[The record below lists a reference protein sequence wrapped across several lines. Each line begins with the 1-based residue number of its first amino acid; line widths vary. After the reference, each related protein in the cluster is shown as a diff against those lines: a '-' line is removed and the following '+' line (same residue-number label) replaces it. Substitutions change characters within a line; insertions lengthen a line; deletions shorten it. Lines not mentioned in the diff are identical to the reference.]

1 MKKLLLCILCSILA
15 CILFAAMLASCSTQK
30 IQDESNKIPAED
42 NTKISENQELQN
54 ENEQLKDEAKQK
66 DEKIKNL
73 QDELNQK
80 SDSSNFV
87 AKEEY
92 NKLLSDYFK
101 EKGNVSDLEKKIAS
115 LQSEPEK
122 LNAFLDNLNK
132 MLKNVFIGSSDP
144 DPIQYTFTAFS
155 IEYNEKYYVV
165 TAGHCVQANYG
176 AKGKFK
182 FEANYKG
189 EWIYPQLLAYKAE
202 FWNLDDYGIFSTD
215 KLSSGLKIGSERT
228 TDIYALGST
237 EKGLNIFRN
246 LNTSSQFGESGSPV
260 VNENGEVIGILVVAG
275 LKYTPIQLVLDKID
289 KQENED

>member
-1 MKKLLLCILCSILA
+1 MKKPLLCALSSILVF
-15 CILFAAMLASCSTQK
+15 ILFAAIMVSCSSQK
-30 IQDESNKIPAED
+30 TKDGNNEILAEY
-42 NTKISENQELQN
+42 NAKISENQKLQS
-54 ENEQLKDEAKQK
+54 ENQLLKDATKQK

-73 QDELNQK
+73 QDELDQGN
-80 SDSSNFV
+80 DLNNFV
-87 AKEEY
+87 TKEEY

-101 EKGNVSDLEKKIAS
+101 EKGNASDLEKKITS
-115 LQSEPEK
+115 LQNEPEK
-122 LNAFLDNLNK
+122 LKIFLDNLDN

-144 DPIQYTFTAFS
+144 DPIQYTFTAFL
-155 IEYNEKYYVV
+155 IEYKEKYYII
-165 TAGHCVQANYG
+165 TAGHCVQANFG
-176 AKGKFK
+176 ANGKFK
-182 FEANYKG
+182 FKANFGG

-215 KLSSGLKIGSERT
+215 ELTSGLKIGNERT

-246 LNTSSQFGESGSPV
+246 LDTSSQFGESGSPV

-289 KQENED
+289 KEETED